1 MLRYEALDIAEIRAS
16 QSSAFLLP
24 DRVQPELGHMIVTF
38 NVHMLRLVAI
48 SCIEEKSIWTMPQDG
63 RHLLCR

>member
-1 MLRYEALDIAEIRAS
+1 MLGYETLDIAEIGAS

-24 DRVQPELGHMIVTF
+24 YRIQPELRHMIVTF

-48 SCIEEKSIWTMPQDG
+48 SCIKEESVWTMPQDG
-63 RHLLCR
+63 RHPLCR